1 MTPSGERHA
10 LHRRAV
16 DRCVRALHRHGL
28 SVERIRHPGG
38 IDLSV
43 GHGLSCA
50 VRAARPRAHRHH
62 ITVGGRR
69 YSYTY
74 GLEFWNLHQH
84 GKRTADPDIW
94 LLVGGSTV
102 YVVPAHELAG
112 RLTYSLLVGA
122 AQRKRLARAR
132 QYADRW
138 DVIER
143 ALLGRMRRAA

>member
-1 MTPSGERHA
+1 MPPGDERHI

-16 DRCVRALHRHGL
+16 ERCVRVMHRRGL
-28 SVERIRHPGG
+28 GVERIRHPGG
-38 IDLSV
+38 VDLSI
-43 GHGLSCA
+43 GPGLSCA

-69 YSYTY
+69 YCYTY

-84 GKRTADPDIW
+84 GKRTAAPDIW
-94 LLVGGSTV
+94 LLVGASAV

-122 AQRKRLARAR
+122 AHRNRPARVR

-143 ALLGRMRRAA
+143 ALGRIKRAA